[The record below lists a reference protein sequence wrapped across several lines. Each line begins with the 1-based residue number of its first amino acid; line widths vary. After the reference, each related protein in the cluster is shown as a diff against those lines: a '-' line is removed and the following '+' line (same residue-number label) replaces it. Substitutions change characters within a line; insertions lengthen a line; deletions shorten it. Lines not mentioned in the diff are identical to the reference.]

1 MTFLKKGEKVE
12 QSHKKPTLSFY
23 FFLFFRSNLM
33 RIGDNHIKKSM
44 DYVIGSDYVGSHWLA
59 SFLTHSLLMREKAL
73 LKDSFDV
80 LDMEF

>member
-1 MTFLKKGEKVE
+1 
-12 QSHKKPTLSFY
+12 
-23 FFLFFRSNLM
+23 M